1 MVAEQPLDDVGAADV
16 SDVAVAAA
24 AAGPAA
30 AGPAAPPDGEVF
42 VDYEFEWGASSR
54 GGLEF
59 DWGQAPSRDTFEFV
73 WQGGD
78 VARRRGVAG
87 SDELERLVEI
97 AEELA
102 VDDAARDS
110 AAAAEDASAGD
121 ELPSAADEARGLL
134 EGLELE
140 VSMLAG
146 GGGGPG

>member
-1 MVAEQPLDDVGAADV
+1 MSFSACHASQCHVARWQTT
-16 SDVAVAAA
+16 
-24 AAGPAA
+24 
-30 AGPAAPPDGEVF
+30 
-42 VDYEFEWGASSR
+42 
-54 GGLEF
+54 
-59 DWGQAPSRDTFEFV
+59 PSRDTFEFV

-110 AAAAEDASAGD
+110 RAAAEDTSTGD

-146 GGGGPG
+146 GGGGGVG